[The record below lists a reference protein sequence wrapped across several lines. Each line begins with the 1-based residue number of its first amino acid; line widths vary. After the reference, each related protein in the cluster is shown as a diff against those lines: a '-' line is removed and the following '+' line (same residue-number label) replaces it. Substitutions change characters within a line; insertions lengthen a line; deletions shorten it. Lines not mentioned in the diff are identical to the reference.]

1 MPSNPKGNE
10 MKYNAVLDLDLI
22 RLHVIYRYEVLE
34 LDVTEKDKGEADI
47 GVGAI
52 SVTAERESII
62 DFSHPFYDS
71 GLQIMVRASQDGDSS
86 SVLIDILK
94 KVFTLNFVLILLTII
109 AAIYLISHLIW
120 FFERRVN
127 HEQWPAEYKKGIG
140 ESIWFTITTMLVG
153 GTDNKG
159 PIGFGGRFVTML
171 WMLFSSILISFFTAT
186 FTTTMTINKLN
197 SNEINGPEDLPG
209 VKVATIKGSY
219 SENLLNEKDADIK
232 SYDNIKDCIKALREK
247 QVKAIV
253 YDAPVLQY
261 ELKSLAD
268 DQFQL
273 VGPVFSKQY
282 YDFPIKKDRALLEEI
297 NKALLSS
304 SESGVLSE
312 LKEKYF
318 NTDN

>member
-1 MPSNPKGNE
+1 M
-10 MKYNAVLDLDLI
+10 
-22 RLHVIYRYEVLE
+22 
-34 LDVTEKDKGEADI
+34 
-47 GVGAI
+47 
-52 SVTAERESII
+52 
-62 DFSHPFYDS
+62 F
-71 GLQIMVRASQDGDSS
+71 
-86 SVLIDILK
+86 K

-209 VKVATIKGSY
+209 IKVATIKGSY

-282 YDFPIKKDRALLEEI
+282 YAFPIKKDRALLEEI